1 MDLEGVVYLSR
12 RIGNVHF
19 SPLVEDQHI
28 YLTTSTGLLSLGRG
42 IYNNEQISS
51 FGVPVVKVRSWEEKD

>member
-12 RIGNVHF
+12 RIGDVHF

-28 YLTTSTGLLSLGRG
+28 YLTTSIGLLSLGGG
-42 IYNNEQISS
+42 IYNNELLS
-51 FGVPVVKVRSWEEKD
+51 FGVPDVIVRSWEEVD

>member
-19 SPLVEDQHI
+19 APLVEDQHV
-28 YLTTSTGLLSLGRG
+28 YLMTPTGLQSLGSG
-42 IYNNEQISS
+42 IYNNELLS
-51 FGVPVVKVRSWEEKD
+51 FRCANC